1 LKTLNESF
9 TDQEFER
16 LKQAKNLFGKNWHD
30 YIMTF
35 AMRPKPVLRH
45 IFSSADGDFLE
56 QHALWCKKHPELAK
70 REAEGLPCEEAKT
83 K

>member
-1 LKTLNESF
+1 
-9 TDQEFER
+9 
-16 LKQAKNLFGKNWHD
+16 
-30 YIMTF
+30 MTF